1 MPHSYFYEIRNQP
14 SALQRLSRELD
25 STLSRDV
32 LDPDVRTTVLLVID
46 ELVSNL
52 LKYGFQTV
60 PDQRSY
66 LKIEIDADVL
76 QIELKDNGR
85 PFNPLVR
92 AEPNSLGQGLPDRPV
107 GGLGVYLV
115 LKMMDEMQ
123 YEWSEP
129 WNCLKLRKNLK
140 RALR

>member
-32 LDPDVRTTVLLVID
+32 LDPEVRTTVLLVID

-66 LKIEIDADVL
+66 LKIEIDADTL

-85 PFNPLVR
+85 PFNPLVQ
-92 AEPNSLGQGLPDRPV
+92 AEPNSLGQELPDRPV

-123 YEWSEP
+123 YEWLEP